1 MAPEVRPFR
10 IAVPDEALD
19 DLRERLARTRLPG
32 EVEDGGWGYGTD
44 LAYLRE
50 LVEHWRERYDWRAA
64 EAALNRL
71 PQFTA
76 EVGGTELHFVHAR
89 GRGPAPMPLLFIHG
103 WPGSFWEVHR
113 ILGPLTDPAAHGGD
127 PADAF
132 DVVAPSLP
140 GYGFSPDPG
149 RPGMHPGAIADALA
163 ALMTGTLGYPRFGA
177 QGGDWG
183 AAVTTRLA
191 RQHAPALVG
200 IHLNMVGGRPYLGE
214 GSAPLTGAERTFVA
228 EVEAWRRAEGGYQAI
243 QGTKPQTLAFGLT
256 DSPAGLAAWIVEK
269 FRAWSDC
276 RGDVE
281 RRFTK
286 DDLLTN
292 VMIYWLTGSIG
303 SSMRLYYEAFHDRGM
318 AAPGPG
324 DRVEVPTG
332 FARFAVEITRPPR
345 EWVERI
351 YDLRRWSEFPR
362 GGHFAALEEPE
373 LLVEDVRAFFRGLR
387 A

>member
-10 IAVPDEALD
+10 IAVPEETLD

-32 EVEDGGWGYGTD
+32 EVEGGGWGYGTD
-44 LAYLRE
+44 LTFLRE

-71 PQFTA
+71 PQFEA
-76 EVGGTELHFVHAR
+76 DVSGTELHFVHAR
-89 GRGPAPMPLLFIHG
+89 GQGPAPMPLLFIHG

-149 RPGMHPGAIADALA
+149 RRGMHPGAMADVLA
-163 ALMTGTLGYPRFGA
+163 ALMTETLGYPRFGA

-183 AAVTTRLA
+183 AAIATRLG
-191 RQHAPALVG
+191 RQHAPALLG
-200 IHLNMVGGRPYLGE
+200 IHLNLLGARPHLGE
-214 GSAPLTGAERTFVA
+214 GAAPLTEAERAFLA
-228 EVEAWRRAEGGYQAI
+228 EVDAWRRAEAGYQAI
-243 QGTKPQTLAFGLT
+243 QSTKPQTLAFGLT

-276 RGDVE
+276 GGDVE

-292 VMIYWLTGSIG
+292 VMIYWLSGSIG
-303 SSMRLYYEAFHDRGM
+303 SSVRLYYEAGRDRGT
-318 AAPGPG
+318 AALAAGE
-324 DRVEVPTG
+324 RVEVPTG
-332 FARFAVEITRPPR
+332 YARFAVEITRPPR
-345 EWVERI
+345 EWVQRT
-351 YDLRRWSEFPR
+351 YDLRHWSEFPR

-373 LLVEDVRAFFRGLR
+373 LLVDDVRAFFRPLR
-387 A
+387 